1 MGGTEMI
8 NNKASALNA
17 WIMVIREKERQ
28 KCVSDREK
36 LNLNN
41 IKFDDLFSVE
51 VDRVTSSYNTDS
63 LNSRFDGNDITEN
76 EIRERENTFSGKDRG
91 CLFRGKYE
99 IAFLTKFL
107 RKIQDDLCCR
117 SPKSFP
123 EKRKVSFNFTDGNIL
138 SELSRF
144 ADTPQCLR
152 DYLKDIKDK
161 YYAQSDC

>member
-1 MGGTEMI
+1 MI

-36 LNLNN
+36 LNLDDI
-41 IKFDDLFSVE
+41 IKFDKLFSVR
-51 VDRVTSSYNTDS
+51 VDDVTSRYNTDS

-117 SPKSFP
+117 SPTYFP

-144 ADTPQCLR
+144 ADTSQCLR
-152 DYLKDIKDK
+152 DYLKDIKAK
-161 YYAQSDC
+161 YYAQSDRQ